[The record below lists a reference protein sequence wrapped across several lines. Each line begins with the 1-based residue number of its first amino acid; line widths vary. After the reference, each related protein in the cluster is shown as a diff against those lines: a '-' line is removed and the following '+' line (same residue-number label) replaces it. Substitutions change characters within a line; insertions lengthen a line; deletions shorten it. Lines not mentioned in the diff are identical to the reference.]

1 MAEHPI
7 DTRVDP
13 RTAALCTA
21 RKRGSGEPCRA
32 IAVTGKTKCRFHGGL
47 SLSGAANGNYKHGRY
62 SKDLLTQTAARAEEA
77 RTNPQ
82 LLSLSDDIALIEA
95 RIAEVLQGMG
105 TGESGESWRELRGAL
120 DAFSRAMASGDMAA
134 MSTHFHAMRTLVLQG
149 ADQAKAWAEVRR
161 LEETRC
167 KLIQTEVKT
176 LQGLQQMITLQQ
188 HMLMVGAQ
196 TDAMIRAVLA
206 HADTETGRKILR
218 DMQAEF
224 ERLSTLKE
232 AP

>member
-1 MAEHPI
+1 MVNHVI
-7 DTRVDP
+7 CTGHKR
-13 RTAALCTA
+13 RT
-21 RKRGSGEPCRA
+21 GEPCGQV
-32 IAVTGKTKCRFHGGL
+32 AVRGKTKCRLHGGL

-82 LLSLSDDIALIEA
+82 LLSVSDDIALIEA
-95 RIAEVLQGMG
+95 RIAEVLQAMG
-105 TGESGESWRELRGAL
+105 TGESGESWRDLKGAL
-120 DAFSRAMASGDMAA
+120 DAFSRAMASGDMAG
-134 MSTHFHAMRTLVLQG
+134 MSTHFATMRKVVTQG
-149 ADQAKAWAEVRR
+149 SDQARAWAEVRR

-167 KLIQTEVKT
+167 KLVQTEVKT
-176 LQGLQQMITLQQ
+176 LQGLQQMITIQQ

-218 DMQAEF
+218 DMQTEF
-224 ERLSTLKE
+224 DRLATLKE
-232 AP
+232 P